1 MVSRVSASLPEGLPM
16 RLRVQFRITQV
27 VTRVLRVFGLREPAI
42 RLLSA
47 ARRTLRQT
55 FERFGSSRYS
65 CPALHGMDR
74 KLDRIIDRD
83 DGFFVE
89 AGSHDGFTQS
99 NTYYLERFRG
109 WSGVL
114 VEPMRELAEEARRN
128 RPRARIFNCALVPFD
143 HPDTEVVMNFGDL
156 FSNVDRNHLAEASWA
171 ANGLVLGW
179 RDPRKERVPARPL
192 SAVLDD
198 AGASRVDLLSLDVE
212 GYEAEVL
219 QGLDFSRHAPTW
231 ILIEMHDLAQGR
243 ARIGAVLGDRY
254 VEHSQLSPLDVL
266 YRRADVP
273 APRDPPAAR

>member
-1 MVSRVSASLPEGLPM
+1 M

-27 VTRVLRVFGLREPAI
+27 VTRLLRVFGWREPAI

-47 ARRTLRQT
+47 TRRTLRGA

-65 CPALHGMDR
+65 RPALHGMDT
-74 KLDRIIDRD
+74 KLDRIIDRN

-99 NTYYLERFRG
+99 NTYYLERFRN

-128 RPRARIFNCALVPFD
+128 RPHARVFNCALVPFD
-143 HPDTEVVMNFGDL
+143 HPDPDVVMHFGDL
-156 FSNVDRNHLAEASWA
+156 FSNVDRDHLAEASWA

-179 RDPRKERVPARPL
+179 RDPRQERVPARPL
-192 SAVLDD
+192 STVLDD
-198 AGASRVDLLSLDVE
+198 AGADRIDLLSLDVE

-219 QGLDFSRHAPTW
+219 RGLDFSRHAPTW
-231 ILIEMHDLAQGR
+231 ILIEMHDLAAGR
-243 ARIGAVLGDRY
+243 ARIGAVLGEGY

-266 YRRADVP
+266 YRRADGP
-273 APRDPPAAR
+273 APRAPAAAP